1 MTLTLQRAFLDKKN
15 HVMLLIVVFLQYI
28 VHHDV
33 LQYFDNLQCDIQ
45 ILNSINIHMNSLKTT
60 MRCTGKYLLIF

>member
-15 HVMLLIVVFLQYI
+15 HVMLLIIVFLQYI

-45 ILNSINIHMNSLKTT
+45 ILNSINRHMNSLKTT
-60 MRCTGKYLLIF
+60 MRYTGKYLLIF

>member
-60 MRCTGKYLLIF
+60 MRYTGKYLLIF

>member
-1 MTLTLQRAFLDKKN
+1 
-15 HVMLLIVVFLQYI
+15 MLLIVVFLQYI

-60 MRCTGKYLLIF
+60 IRCTGKYLLIF